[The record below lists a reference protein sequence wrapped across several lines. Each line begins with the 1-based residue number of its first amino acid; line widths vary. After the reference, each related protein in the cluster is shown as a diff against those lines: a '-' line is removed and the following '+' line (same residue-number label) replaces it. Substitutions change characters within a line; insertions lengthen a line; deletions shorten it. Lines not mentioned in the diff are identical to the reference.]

1 VPRER
6 CDSRSRLLPSVSFPD
21 SGSKPAWQ
29 ADIYYNYSLTHHG
42 EEMVIM
48 ANPTI
53 HDNTKPDHDR
63 DKDIHKRSKDN
74 PQPDYQKDHPSDA
87 PESGDKQL

>member
-1 VPRER
+1 
-6 CDSRSRLLPSVSFPD
+6 
-21 SGSKPAWQ
+21 
-29 ADIYYNYSLTHHG
+29 
-42 EEMVIM
+42 M